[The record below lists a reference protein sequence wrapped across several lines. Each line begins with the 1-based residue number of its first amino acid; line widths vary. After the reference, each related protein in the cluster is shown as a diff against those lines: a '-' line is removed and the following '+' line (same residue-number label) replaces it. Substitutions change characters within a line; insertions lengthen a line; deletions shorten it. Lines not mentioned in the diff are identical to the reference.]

1 MIYKMST
8 FEEYTEGYGKIEPNL
23 INCWNEN
30 LLNYNVDGGNFKN
43 IFSNLD
49 NNKYIIHQ
57 FEITDKN
64 TYCHSVF
71 IDNYSNYYIINM
83 TRNAGPYQC
92 TDYRII
98 SNPIINNNNTKYK
111 LSNKIIDN
119 IKKIKYYHTGM
130 GGHPNPLA
138 DNIYFDMLDIIKN
151 IIVSQSEEILLI
163 PQIKRIQVKNEKLE
177 ERINQQNELISK
189 LMDEIYDLKNKN

>member
-1 MIYKMST
+1 MST

-119 IKKIKYYHTGM
+119 IKKIKYYGTTGH
-130 GGHPNPLA
+130 GNYPNSRG
-138 DNIYFDMLDIIKN
+138 DTIYFDMLDIIKN
-151 IIVSQSEEILLI
+151 IIVAQSEE
-163 PQIKRIQVKNEKLE
+163 KNEKLE
-177 ERINQQNELISK
+177 ERIDQQNVLISK